1 MFNLETYRFLLL
13 YLGFGLNR
21 FYWVTT
27 TYYKPLFTRHYD
39 AVIHN
44 MNVEHNKLRAYKRVH
59 YYKQ

>member
-1 MFNLETYRFLLL
+1 MFK
-13 YLGFGLNR
+13 FGLNR

-39 AVIHN
+39 TVLHN